1 MYQWHIFGHLRTK
14 EWCSYRG
21 SGFGFYTT
29 VNVQNGLQ
37 TQICAEEMQLCVWI
51 FMYLFILKCCTWPS
65 QKGLCWRLPVFSAF
79 GRHLERH
86 RGFPGERPQRHG
98 PQRWAFRGSSRSCA
112 VHYLLPAEQAHAHH
126 ASDKRGTVH
135 QPAAQLPAGSLWP
148 VSKRV
153 TWRASCWLC
162 TFTSEVLT
170 WVDAVWNVTVK
181 IQTPF
186 PF

>member
-1 MYQWHIFGHLRTK
+1 MFLQGLRIWILYDCQRT
-14 EWCSYRG
+14 ERPANSDLCRRNA
-21 SGFGFYTT
+21 T
-29 VNVQNGLQ
+29 VRMN
-37 TQICAEEMQLCVWI
+37 
-51 FMYLFILKCCTWPS
+51 FYLFILKCCTWPS

-181 IQTPF
+181 IQTLF

>member
-1 MYQWHIFGHLRTK
+1 MSGTYLVIWGLKSDVPTGAQDLDSIRLSTYRTACKLR
-14 EWCSYRG
+14 
-21 SGFGFYTT
+21 F
-29 VNVQNGLQ
+29 VQKKCN
-37 TQICAEEMQLCVWI
+37 CAYEFLCI
-51 FMYLFILKCCTWPS
+51 DFLRCCTWPS
-65 QKGLCWRLPVFSAF
+65 QKGLRWRLPVFSAF

-86 RGFPGERPQRHG
+86 RGFPGERPQRHR

-153 TWRASCWLC
+153 TWRAGCWLC

-170 WVDAVWNVTVK
+170 WVDAAWNVTVK
-181 IQTPF
+181 IQTLF

>member
-1 MYQWHIFGHLRTK
+1 MFLQGLRIWILYDCRRTEQPANSDLCRRNATVRMNFYVLIFLR
-14 EWCSYRG
+14 
-21 SGFGFYTT
+21 
-29 VNVQNGLQ
+29 
-37 TQICAEEMQLCVWI
+37 
-51 FMYLFILKCCTWPS
+51 CCTWPS
-65 QKGLCWRLPVFSAF
+65 QKGLRWRLPVFSAF

-86 RGFPGERPQRHG
+86 RGFPGERPQRHR

-148 VSKRV
+148 VSKHV
-153 TWRASCWLC
+153 TWRAGCWLC

-170 WVDAVWNVTVK
+170 WVDAAWNVTVK
-181 IQTPF
+181 IQTLF